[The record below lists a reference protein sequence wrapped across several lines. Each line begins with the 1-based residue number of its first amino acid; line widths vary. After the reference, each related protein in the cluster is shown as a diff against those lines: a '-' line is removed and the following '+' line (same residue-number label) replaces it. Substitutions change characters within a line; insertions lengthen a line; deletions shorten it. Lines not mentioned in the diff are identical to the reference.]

1 MLDGKIP
8 NRLRTINH
16 WKGRL
21 SAKIQRVKENLWKI
35 ITYNF
40 CYKHIYI
47 FYILKYVN
55 VFLVI
60 II

>member
-1 MLDGKIP
+1 MAAVSLK
-8 NRLRTINH
+8 R
-16 WKGRL
+16 
-21 SAKIQRVKENLWKI
+21 S